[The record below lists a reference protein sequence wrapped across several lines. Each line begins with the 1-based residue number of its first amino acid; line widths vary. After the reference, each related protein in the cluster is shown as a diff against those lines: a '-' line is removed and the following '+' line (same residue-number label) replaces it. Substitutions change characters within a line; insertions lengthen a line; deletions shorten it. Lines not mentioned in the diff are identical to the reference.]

1 MINLIESSTTF
12 YFRTKLIKDW
22 VKNPGHMSFIREST
36 AHVQIYAKTGMQG
49 CAKNNKMDR
58 MFS

>member
-1 MINLIESSTTF
+1 
-12 YFRTKLIKDW
+12 
-22 VKNPGHMSFIREST
+22 MSIST

-58 MFS
+58 MFSLYGKVPIYILYVTVSMSVITTL